1 MDRAVGL
8 TAAGHSWAVSTSPR
22 GAVIAAAASRR
33 MSAASAGVKWAHGV
47 VPPASWGHDLSGL
60 GGAGLQQIRRRE
72 EYPRRSNGAIAAQV
86 GKAASA
92 AATSPNAAFAE

>member
-22 GAVIAAAASRR
+22 GAVIAAAASL
-33 MSAASAGVKWAHGV
+33 AASAGVKWAHGV